1 MKPTYLSRT
10 LLATALAGAFAL
22 TASAQTTG
30 TSAKEQELEAARMQL
45 QQSAKRV
52 AELSRELG
60 RPAEGLVV
68 ERRLL
73 SKPVLGVLLESDDVK
88 GVRVSGVTPDS
99 GAAKAGLRSGDRIV
113 SIDGKA
119 VSGATGTARIE
130 QLRKMLDGLKEGSAI
145 RVGYERDGRAATAS
159 VTPAKGAPVALFDS
173 DSDGAGLRGPLVR
186 RFKMAPEGG
195 TAGAGERVVGIHRA
209 LGEAGA
215 DGDAKQFRV
224 IRHDVRG
231 GPEGDTHEFEFA
243 GPGIAPQ
250 VHREVIR
257 LARDPQ
263 CKDGNDCRTVA
274 LAEAFRWNGLNLA
287 TIDAQLGRYF
297 GATDGVLVVSAGPEL
312 VGLQSGDV
320 IRRVDGKPVTTPR
333 EVMDVLRAKPEGAMV
348 GVDYLR
354 DRKAGSAQ
362 IRAPKAM
369 RIPLPPKPPAPPAPP
384 AADAPP
390 APPAPPA
397 PAGVAAAKHAFGNK
411 GDGGN

>member
-1 MKPTYLSRT
+1 MKQTCLSRT
-10 LLATALAGAFAL
+10 LLATALAGAFAFS
-22 TASAQTTG
+22 ASAQSSA
-30 TSAKEQELEAARMQL
+30 TSAKEQELEAARTQL
-45 QQSAKRV
+45 QQSARRV

-73 SKPVLGVLLESDDVK
+73 SKPVLGVLLESDDAK

-119 VSGATGTARIE
+119 VSGVTGAARIE

-145 RVGYERDGRAATAS
+145 RVGYERDGRAATVS
-159 VTPAKGAPVALFDS
+159 VTPEKGQPVALF
-173 DSDGAGLRGPLVR
+173 DSDGAGLRGPVVR
-186 RFKMAPEGG
+186 RFKIGPEAG
-195 TAGAGERVVGIHRA
+195 TADAGERVVEIHRA
-209 LGEAGA
+209 PGVAGA
-215 DGDAKQFRV
+215 GGDAKQFRV

-333 EVMDVLRAKPEGAMV
+333 EVMDVLRAKPEGATV
-348 GVDYLR
+348 SVDYLR

-369 RIPLPPKPPAPPAPP
+369 RIPLPPAPPAP
-384 AADAPP
+384 
-390 APPAPPA
+390 
-397 PAGVAAAKHAFGNK
+397 NK